1 MKCQF
6 RNAIQDLKERMLTEG
21 LDNCIDGIACV
32 DGMVVSH
39 PSYSTWQDIE
49 NEGFHELRL
58 KYLAAKRQLED
69 WIERHE

>member
-1 MKCQF
+1 MSKCQF

-21 LDNCIDGIACV
+21 LDNCV
-32 DGMVVSH
+32 DG
-39 PSYSTWQDIE
+39 YSTWQDIE